1 MKKFSNK
8 HQPILTI
15 LVIAPTMVLS
25 MSAVTAFRQLEEG
38 GGFPC
43 YLVVRVK
50 RHGANCIDFII
61 HHCTTGSVICE

>member
-38 GGFPC
+38 GISLLSG
-43 YLVVRVK
+43 
-50 RHGANCIDFII
+50 
-61 HHCTTGSVICE
+61 GSC